1 MAEEGKSIKN
11 EIQEVGGLDPP
22 VPPPTHPFLTIK
34 TETCIKNEECGNLT
48 TGKRIKERKKG
59 SYGSQSQGV
68 STSFSERVYASCYLR
83 FLTVLLSSPFR

>member
-1 MAEEGKSIKN
+1 M
-11 EIQEVGGLDPP
+11 DPP

-59 SYGSQSQGV
+59 SYDSQSQGV
-68 STSFSERVYASCYLR
+68 STSFSE
-83 FLTVLLSSPFR
+83 

>member
-1 MAEEGKSIKN
+1 MGFLKGQKAGGIEVINRKLCSQWRAEEGKSIKN

-48 TGKRIKERKKG
+48 HW
-59 SYGSQSQGV
+59 
-68 STSFSERVYASCYLR
+68 
-83 FLTVLLSSPFR
+83 

>member
-1 MAEEGKSIKN
+1 M
-11 EIQEVGGLDPP
+11 DPP

-59 SYGSQSQGV
+59 SYDKVKV
-68 STSFSERVYASCYLR
+68 SRLVLVSEFMRV
-83 FLTVLLSSPFR
+83 VI